1 MSTIHTFCPSCAAP
15 VSLEPAEVLV
25 LPGTDAAGSGT
36 YLFLC
41 TACER
46 VAAKPASPANLALLA
61 TAGADADRRYASEPP
76 AAAPPFT
83 CDDLLDF
90 HLLLATDD
98 RVVPLF
104 PDAGR

>member
-1 MSTIHTFCPSCAAP
+1 MSTIHTFCPRCAAP
-15 VSLEPAEVLV
+15 VSLGPAEVLV
-25 LPGTDAAGSGT
+25 LPGTDASGSGT

-41 TACER
+41 TACGQ
-46 VAAKPASPANLALLA
+46 VAAKPAGPANLALLA
-61 TAGADADRRYASEPP
+61 AAGAAADRPQAPEPP
-76 AAAPPFT
+76 VGAPPFT

-98 RVVPLF
+98 RLVPLL